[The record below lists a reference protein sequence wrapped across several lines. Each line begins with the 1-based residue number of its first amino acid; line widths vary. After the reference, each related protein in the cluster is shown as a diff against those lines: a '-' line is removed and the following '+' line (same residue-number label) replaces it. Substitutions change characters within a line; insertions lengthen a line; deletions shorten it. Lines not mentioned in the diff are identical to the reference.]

1 MESNY
6 SNNSQIIQVKVP
18 ILRGECL
25 ETGITFDI
33 SLNRDNGYKSGLII
47 KQILDYNYYLKPKM
61 IFLKIFKNTFET
73 TYNKLNSDLENDI
86 CSYIKSLDFPC
97 VY

>member
-6 SNNSQIIQVKVP
+6 SNNAQIIQVKVP

-47 KQILDYNYYLKPKM
+47 KQILDYN
-61 IFLKIFKNTFET
+61 
-73 TYNKLNSDLENDI
+73 
-86 CSYIKSLDFPC
+86 
-97 VY
+97 

>member
-6 SNNSQIIQVKVP
+6 SNNAQIIQVKVP

-47 KQILDYNYYLKPKM
+47 KQILDYNYYLKPIM
-61 IFLKIFKNTFET
+61 IFLKILLKMT
-73 TYNKLNSDLENDI
+73 
-86 CSYIKSLDFPC
+86 
-97 VY
+97 

>member
-1 MESNY
+1 MLEFLNFYSKKFNNHHPGISTENVDKHRTINIKEKNTKNKYSIYAESFLSPYTYIGEKCFRY
-6 SNNSQIIQVKVP
+6 SVV
-18 ILRGECL
+18 
-25 ETGITFDI
+25 
-33 SLNRDNGYKSGLII
+33 
-47 KQILDYNYYLKPKM
+47 
-61 IFLKIFKNTFET
+61 KNTFET